1 MAEIQE
7 QGEGLSHAADALEDR
22 LLADQ
27 ANLLLWQE
35 LARRHQRV
43 SAVATRTQLEHF
55 SSMVQL
61 MEQQE
66 EKARRLKR
74 RHLASLEGDQE
85 PEDGAEGGG
94 SAPGAARARN

>member
-1 MAEIQE
+1 MAEIQD
-7 QGEGLSHAADALEDR
+7 QGEGLSRAADALEDR

-35 LARRHQRV
+35 LARRHQHV

-74 RHLASLEGDQE
+74 RHLASLEGDLDVEGE
-85 PEDGAEGGG
+85 PGGGG
-94 SAPGAARARN
+94 SSPGAARARN